1 MRTILY
7 STLVRLWGNETP
19 HDKLVPSGSLAQ
31 NGTGTL
37 EAFDDAAL
45 EYLVSLG
52 VTHLWPIGIIRHA
65 TQTPLHSWADCPDQN
80 PDIVKGQAGSP
91 YAITDYYDIHP
102 TIVRNPKKRRET
114 FRSFV
119 ARCHRHGVKVVIDF
133 VPNHVSRQ
141 YDGTHTPEGV
151 ASLGAKDDTSKA
163 FDSGNNFYYLPGEE
177 LQLPNGSSSYRE
189 YPARVTGNDCWSAA
203 PSANDWYETV
213 KLNYGV
219 EYRPDGSRVA
229 HFDPI
234 PATWYQMRD
243 ILCYW
248 AGEGVDGFRCDMVEM
263 VPVAF
268 WHWVIPQVKKLFDV
282 TFIAEIYRIDNYHLY
297 LVEGGFDLLYDKSGL
312 YDTLYQVVTKERSV
326 SAIEECLLANKEKYA
341 PSQLLY
347 FLENHDEVRLASPYF
362 AQTAQRGVTAMT
374 LLALATSS
382 PLLLYGGQE
391 YGEQGVECEGYSG
404 YDGRTTIFDY
414 WSIPSLVARDL
425 SNPIFQSYLRLMKW
439 AQHPVVLRGAF
450 LSIQEQARAWG
461 GFNAER
467 TYGYL
472 RLLAPAEQQA
482 GETIGIAVLSNFTAD
497 RQCYPLFLPSSEEQ
511 GELQRLLHVTLHT
524 SDAAPRELLY
534 AFQPWAPLIIELAPY
549 SVQLVELR

>member
-312 YDTLYQVVTKERSV
+312 YDTLYQVITKERSV

-362 AQTAQRGVTAMT
+362 AQTAQRGITAMT

-414 WSIPSLVARDL
+414 WSIPSLVARDF

-439 AQHPVVLRGAF
+439 AQHSVVLRGAF
-450 LSIQEQARAWG
+450 HSIQEQARAWG

-524 SDAAPRELLY
+524 PDAAPRELLY

>member
-312 YDTLYQVVTKERSV
+312 YDTLYQVITKERSV

-362 AQTAQRGVTAMT
+362 AQTAQRGITAMT
-374 LLALATSS
+374 LLALATSN

-414 WSIPSLVARDL
+414 WSIPSLVARDF

-439 AQHPVVLRGAF
+439 AQHSVVLRGAF
-450 LSIQEQARAWG
+450 HSIQEQARAWG

-524 SDAAPRELLY
+524 PDAAPRELLY

>member
-65 TQTPLHSWADCPDQN
+65 TQTSLHSWADCPDQN

-312 YDTLYQVVTKERSV
+312 YDTLYQVITKERSV

-362 AQTAQRGVTAMT
+362 AQTAQRGITAMT

-414 WSIPSLVARDL
+414 WSIPSLVARDF

-439 AQHPVVLRGAF
+439 AQHSVVLRGAF
-450 LSIQEQARAWG
+450 HSIQEQARAWG

-524 SDAAPRELLY
+524 PDAAPRELLY

>member
-268 WHWVIPQVKKLFDV
+268 WHWVIPQVKKLCDV
-282 TFIAEIYRIDNYHLY
+282 AFIAEIYRIDNYHLY

-347 FLENHDEVRLASPYF
+347 FLENHDEVRLASPCF
-362 AQTAQRGVTAMT
+362 AQTAQRGVTAMA

-425 SNPIFQSYLRLMKW
+425 TNPIFQSYLRLMKW

-450 LSIQEQARAWG
+450 HSIQEQARAWG

-524 SDAAPRELLY
+524 PDAAPRELLY

>member
-37 EAFDDAAL
+37 EAFDDATL

-151 ASLGAKDDTSKA
+151 ASLGANDDTSKA

-189 YPARVTGNDCWSAA
+189 YPACVTGNDCWSAA

-248 AGEGVDGFRCDMVEM
+248 AREGVDGFRCDMVEM

-268 WHWVIPQVKKLFDV
+268 WHWVIPQVKKLYDV

-312 YDTLYQVVTKERSV
+312 YDTLYQVISKERSV

-414 WSIPSLVARDL
+414 WSIPSLVARDF

-450 LSIQEQARAWG
+450 LSIQEQARQWG

-524 SDAAPRELLY
+524 PDAAPRELLY

>member
-7 STLVRLWGNETP
+7 STLVRLWGNETA

-65 TQTPLHSWADCPDQN
+65 TQTPLHSWADCSDQN

-177 LQLPNGSSSYRE
+177 LQLPHGSSSYRE

-248 AGEGVDGFRCDMVEM
+248 AREGVDGFRCDMVEM

-268 WHWVIPQVKKLFDV
+268 WHWVIPQVKKLYDV

-312 YDTLYQVVTKERSV
+312 YDTLYQVITKERSV
-326 SAIEECLLANKEKYA
+326 SAIEECLLANKEKYE

-362 AQTAQRGVTAMT
+362 AQTAQRGITAMT

-414 WSIPSLVARDL
+414 WSIPSLVARDF

-439 AQHPVVLRGAF
+439 AQHSVVLRGAF
-450 LSIQEQARAWG
+450 HSIQEQARAWG

-472 RLLAPAEQQA
+472 RLLAPAGQQA
-482 GETIGIAVLSNFTAD
+482 GETIGIAVLSNFTAN

-524 SDAAPRELLY
+524 PDAAPRELLY

>member
-119 ARCHRHGVKVVIDF
+119 ERCHRHGVKVVIDF

-151 ASLGAKDDTSKA
+151 ASLGANDDTSKA

-177 LQLPNGSSSYRE
+177 LQLPNGSSNYRE

-229 HFDPI
+229 HFDPP
-234 PATWYQMRD
+234 PATWLQMRD

-248 AGEGVDGFRCDMVEM
+248 AAEGVDGFRCDMVEM

-282 TFIAEIYRIDNYHLY
+282 TFIAEIYRIDNYLLY
-297 LVEGGFDLLYDKSGL
+297 LAEGGFDLLYDKSGL
-312 YDTLYQVVTKERSV
+312 YDTLYQVITKERSV

-362 AQTAQRGVTAMT
+362 AQTAQRGITAMT

-414 WSIPSLVARDL
+414 WSIPSLVARDF

-439 AQHPVVLRGAF
+439 AQHSVVLRGAF
-450 LSIQEQARAWG
+450 HSIQEQARAWG

-524 SDAAPRELLY
+524 PDAAPRELLY

>member
-37 EAFDDAAL
+37 EAFDDATL

-65 TQTPLHSWADCPDQN
+65 TRTPLHSWADCPDQN

-177 LQLPNGSSSYRE
+177 LQLPHGSSSYRE

-219 EYRPDGSRVA
+219 EYRPDGLRVA

-234 PATWYQMRD
+234 PATWCQMRD

-248 AGEGVDGFRCDMVEM
+248 AREGVDGFRCDMVEM

-268 WHWVIPQVKKLFDV
+268 WHWVIPQVKKLYDV
-282 TFIAEIYRIDNYHLY
+282 IFIAEIYRIDNYHLY

-362 AQTAQRGVTAMT
+362 AQTDQRGVTAMT

-414 WSIPSLVARDL
+414 WSIPSLAARDL
-425 SNPIFQSYLRLMKW
+425 SNPIFQSYLRIMKW

-450 LSIQEQARAWG
+450 HSIQEQACAWG

-524 SDAAPRELLY
+524 PDAAPRELLY

>member
-119 ARCHRHGVKVVIDF
+119 ERCHRHGVKVVIDF

-151 ASLGAKDDTSKA
+151 ASLGAKDDTSRA

-177 LQLPNGSSSYRE
+177 LQLPNGSSNYRE

-268 WHWVIPQVKKLFDV
+268 WHWVIPQVKKLYDV

-312 YDTLYQVVTKERSV
+312 YDTLYQVITKERSV

-414 WSIPSLVARDL
+414 WSIPSLVARDF

-450 LSIQEQARAWG
+450 HSIQEQARAWG

-472 RLLAPAEQQA
+472 RLLAPEEQQA

-511 GELQRLLHVTLHT
+511 GKLQRLLHVTLHT
-524 SDAAPRELLY
+524 PDAAPRELLY

>member
-65 TQTPLHSWADCPDQN
+65 TRTPLHSWADCPDQN

-177 LQLPNGSSSYRE
+177 LQLPYGSSSYRE
-189 YPARVTGNDCWSAA
+189 YPARVTGNDCWSAT

-248 AGEGVDGFRCDMVEM
+248 AREGVDGFRCDMVEM

-268 WHWVIPQVKKLFDV
+268 WHWVIPQVKKLYDV

-326 SAIEECLLANKEKYA
+326 SAIEESLLANKEKYA

-414 WSIPSLVARDL
+414 WSIPSLVARDF

-450 LSIQEQARAWG
+450 HSIQEQARAWG

-472 RLLAPAEQQA
+472 RLLAPAEQQE

>member
-312 YDTLYQVVTKERSV
+312 YDTLYQVITKERSV

-362 AQTAQRGVTAMT
+362 AQTAQRGITAMT

-414 WSIPSLVARDL
+414 WSIPSLAARDL
-425 SNPIFQSYLRLMKW
+425 SNPIFQSYLRIMKW

-450 LSIQEQARAWG
+450 HSIQEQACAWG

-524 SDAAPRELLY
+524 PDAAPRELLY
-534 AFQPWAPLIIELAPY
+534 TFQPWAPLIIELAPY

>member
-19 HDKLVPSGSLAQ
+19 HDKLLPSGSLAQ

-65 TQTPLHSWADCPDQN
+65 TQTPLRSWADCPDQN

-163 FDSGNNFYYLPGEE
+163 FDSGNNFYYLLGEE

-268 WHWVIPQVKKLFDV
+268 WHWVIPQVKKLYDV

-312 YDTLYQVVTKERSV
+312 YDTLYQVITKECSV

-391 YGEQGVECEGYSG
+391 YGEQGIEREGYSG

-450 LSIQEQARAWG
+450 HSIQEQARAWG

-524 SDAAPRELLY
+524 PDAAPRELLY

>member
-234 PATWYQMRD
+234 PTTWYQMRD

-248 AGEGVDGFRCDMVEM
+248 AAEGVDGFRCDMVEM

-282 TFIAEIYRIDNYHLY
+282 TFIAEIYRIDNYLLY
-297 LVEGGFDLLYDKSGL
+297 LAEGGFDLLYDKSGL

-362 AQTAQRGVTAMT
+362 AQTAQRGITAMT

-414 WSIPSLVARDL
+414 WSIPSLVARDF

-450 LSIQEQARAWG
+450 HSIQEQARAWG

-511 GELQRLLHVTLHT
+511 GELQRLLQVTLHT
-524 SDAAPRELLY
+524 PDVAPRELLY

>member
-243 ILCYW
+243 ILCFW

-268 WHWVIPQVKKLFDV
+268 WHWVIPQVKKLYDV

-312 YDTLYQVVTKERSV
+312 YDTLYQVVTKECSV

-362 AQTAQRGVTAMT
+362 AQTAQRGITAMT

-450 LSIQEQARAWG
+450 HSIQEQARAWG

>member
-65 TQTPLHSWADCPDQN
+65 MQTPLHSWADCPDQN

-119 ARCHRHGVKVVIDF
+119 ERCHRHGVKVVIDF

-151 ASLGAKDDTSKA
+151 ASLGAKDDTSRA

-177 LQLPNGSSSYRE
+177 LQLPHGSSSYRE

-229 HFDPI
+229 HFDPP
-234 PATWYQMRD
+234 PATWLQMRD

-248 AGEGVDGFRCDMVEM
+248 AAEGVDGFRCDMVEM

-268 WHWVIPQVKKLFDV
+268 WHWVIPKVKKLFDV
-282 TFIAEIYRIDNYHLY
+282 TFIAEIYRIDNYLLY
-297 LVEGGFDLLYDKSGL
+297 LAEGGFDLLYDKSGL

-414 WSIPSLVARDL
+414 WSIPSLVARDF

-450 LSIQEQARAWG
+450 HSIQEQACAWG

-524 SDAAPRELLY
+524 PDAAPRELLY

>member
-80 PDIVKGQAGSP
+80 PDIVKGHAGSP

-177 LQLPNGSSSYRE
+177 LQLPHGSSSYRE
-189 YPARVTGNDCWSAA
+189 SPARVTGNDCWSAA

-248 AGEGVDGFRCDMVEM
+248 AREGVDGFRCDMVEM

-268 WHWVIPQVKKLFDV
+268 WHWVIPQVKKLYDV

-297 LVEGGFDLLYDKSGL
+297 LAEGGFDLLYDKSGL

-414 WSIPSLVARDL
+414 WSIPSLVARDF

-450 LSIQEQARAWG
+450 HSIQEQARAWG

>member
-177 LQLPNGSSSYRE
+177 LQLSHGSSSYRE

-347 FLENHDEVRLASPYF
+347 FLENHDEVRLASPCF

-414 WSIPSLVARDL
+414 WSIPSLVARDF

-450 LSIQEQARAWG
+450 HSIQEQARAWG

-511 GELQRLLHVTLHT
+511 GKLQRLLHVTLHT
-524 SDAAPRELLY
+524 PDAAPRELLY

>member
-19 HDKLVPSGSLAQ
+19 HDKLVPSGFLAQ
-31 NGTGTL
+31 NGTGSL

-65 TQTPLHSWADCPDQN
+65 TQTPLRSWADCPDQN

-151 ASLGAKDDTSKA
+151 ASLGAKDDTSRA

-268 WHWVIPQVKKLFDV
+268 WHWVIPQVKKLYDV

-297 LVEGGFDLLYDKSGL
+297 LAEGGFDLLYDKSGL

-414 WSIPSLVARDL
+414 WSIPSLVARDP

-450 LSIQEQARAWG
+450 HSIQEQARAWG

-511 GELQRLLHVTLHT
+511 GKLQRLLHVTLHT
-524 SDAAPRELLY
+524 PDAAPRELLY

>member
-114 FRSFV
+114 FRSFI

-229 HFDPI
+229 HFDPP
-234 PATWYQMRD
+234 PATWLQMRD

-282 TFIAEIYRIDNYHLY
+282 TFIAEIYRIDNYLLY
-297 LVEGGFDLLYDKSGL
+297 LAEGGFDLLYDKSGL

-362 AQTAQRGVTAMT
+362 AQTAQRGITAMT

-414 WSIPSLVARDL
+414 WSIPSLVARDF

-450 LSIQEQARAWG
+450 LSIQEQARQWG

-511 GELQRLLHVTLHT
+511 GKLQRLLHVTLHT
-524 SDAAPRELLY
+524 PDAAPRELLY

>member
-65 TQTPLHSWADCPDQN
+65 TQTSLHSWADCPDQN

-312 YDTLYQVVTKERSV
+312 YDTLYQVITKERSV

-362 AQTAQRGVTAMT
+362 AQTAQRGITAMT

-414 WSIPSLVARDL
+414 WSIPSLVARDF

-439 AQHPVVLRGAF
+439 AQHSVVLRGAF
-450 LSIQEQARAWG
+450 HSIQEQARAWG

>member
-37 EAFDDAAL
+37 EAFDDATL

-248 AGEGVDGFRCDMVEM
+248 AREGVDGFRCDMVEM

-268 WHWVIPQVKKLFDV
+268 WHWVIPQVKKLYDV

-450 LSIQEQARAWG
+450 HSIQEQARAWG

>member
-177 LQLPNGSSSYRE
+177 LQLPHGSSSYRE

-268 WHWVIPQVKKLFDV
+268 WHWVIPQVKKLYDV

-312 YDTLYQVVTKERSV
+312 YDTLYQVITKERSV

-414 WSIPSLVARDL
+414 WSIPSLVARDF

-450 LSIQEQARAWG
+450 HSIQEQARAWG

-472 RLLAPAEQQA
+472 RLLAPEEQQA

-497 RQCYPLFLPSSEEQ
+497 RQCYPLFLPNSEEQ

-524 SDAAPRELLY
+524 PDAAPRELLY

>member
-119 ARCHRHGVKVVIDF
+119 ERCHRHGVKVVIDF

-151 ASLGAKDDTSKA
+151 ASLGANDDTSKA

-177 LQLPNGSSSYRE
+177 LQLPNGSSNYRE

-229 HFDPI
+229 HFDPP
-234 PATWYQMRD
+234 PATWLQMRD

-248 AGEGVDGFRCDMVEM
+248 AAEGVDGFRCDMVEM

-282 TFIAEIYRIDNYHLY
+282 TFIAEIYRIDNYLLY
-297 LVEGGFDLLYDKSGL
+297 LAEGGFDLLYDKSGL

-450 LSIQEQARAWG
+450 HSIQEQARAWG

-524 SDAAPRELLY
+524 PDAAPRELLY

>member
-297 LVEGGFDLLYDKSGL
+297 LEEGAFDLLYDKSGL
-312 YDTLYQVVTKERSV
+312 YDTLYQVITKERSV

-362 AQTAQRGVTAMT
+362 AQTAQRGITAMT
-374 LLALATSS
+374 LLALATSN

-414 WSIPSLVARDL
+414 WSIPSLVARDF

-439 AQHPVVLRGAF
+439 AQHSVVLRGAF
-450 LSIQEQARAWG
+450 HSIQEQARAWG

-524 SDAAPRELLY
+524 PDAAPRELLY

>member
-312 YDTLYQVVTKERSV
+312 YDTLYQVITKERSV

-362 AQTAQRGVTAMT
+362 AQTAQRGITAMT
-374 LLALATSS
+374 LLALATSN

-414 WSIPSLVARDL
+414 WSIPSLVARDF

-439 AQHPVVLRGAF
+439 AQHSVVLRGAF
-450 LSIQEQARAWG
+450 HSIQEQACAWG

-524 SDAAPRELLY
+524 PDAAPRELLY

>member
-114 FRSFV
+114 FRSFI

-151 ASLGAKDDTSKA
+151 ASLGANDDTSKA

-229 HFDPI
+229 HFDPP
-234 PATWYQMRD
+234 PATWLQMRD

-248 AGEGVDGFRCDMVEM
+248 AAEGVDGFRCDMVEM

-312 YDTLYQVVTKERSV
+312 YDTLYQVITKERSV

-450 LSIQEQARAWG
+450 HSIQEQARAWG

-524 SDAAPRELLY
+524 PDAAPRELLY

>member
-119 ARCHRHGVKVVIDF
+119 ERCHRHGVKVVIDF

-151 ASLGAKDDTSKA
+151 ASLGANDDTSKA

-177 LQLPNGSSSYRE
+177 LQLPNGSSNYRE
-189 YPARVTGNDCWSAA
+189 YPASVTGNDCWSAA

-229 HFDPI
+229 HFDPP
-234 PATWYQMRD
+234 PATWLQMRD

-248 AGEGVDGFRCDMVEM
+248 AAEGVDGFRCDMVEM

-282 TFIAEIYRIDNYHLY
+282 TFIAEIYRIDNYLLY
-297 LVEGGFDLLYDKSGL
+297 LAEGGFDLLYDKSGL
-312 YDTLYQVVTKERSV
+312 YDTLYQVITKERSV

-362 AQTAQRGVTAMT
+362 AQTAQRGITAMT

-414 WSIPSLVARDL
+414 WSIPSLVARDF

-439 AQHPVVLRGAF
+439 AQHSVVLRGAF
-450 LSIQEQARAWG
+450 HSIQEQARAWG

-524 SDAAPRELLY
+524 PDAAPRELLY